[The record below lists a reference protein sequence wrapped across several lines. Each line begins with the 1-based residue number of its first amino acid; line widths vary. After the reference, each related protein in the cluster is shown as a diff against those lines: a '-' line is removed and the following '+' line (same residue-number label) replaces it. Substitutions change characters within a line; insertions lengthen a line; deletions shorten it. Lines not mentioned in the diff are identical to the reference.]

1 MTRLSYLYVSAAC
14 GAGKTTATVHKVLR
28 SAERGFK
35 AIIAQPT
42 KVLVNQTFLD
52 LNIKSA
58 ALGLDTTKFRIKQIT
73 DENLF
78 SHNTVTGELTSYLK
92 NYTWEQ
98 GEVLIITHAALQ
110 RITIHNETS
119 KSLGIWDIYIDETLN
134 VIQGQDKNF
143 SKTHSLLTD
152 HFEFDKGTGTW
163 CQLRIKSGHEN
174 DVKAIWEN
182 NTKDSNYANFKPF
195 IDQFYSPNYDLWVH
209 AAEWFKL
216 IKGESKIDLP
226 AFSLLKPSVFDPFRS
241 VTAMSAL
248 FERTLM
254 FKIWESL
261 GVEWSVN
268 EWINKSLRYSSH
280 DGSRTTL
287 NYLFKD
293 NWSKAKANKK
303 WPGQSEYDVLT
314 MAMAEAEN
322 IVNGHDFI
330 KTVNNSHTSAL
341 MDVMPDGTKVSSL
354 SHGLNSFQDRTA
366 AIFLSAL
373 NPSPFL
379 LSFVETVTGL
389 DSDDL
394 IADMYEMALYQ
405 TMCRVNIRNPD
416 DKRPSVMVVPDYRAA
431 EFLQTQ
437 FVGAK
442 IKASSIADVDLTT
455 SRSPAKTVK
464 VNQSRS
470 HKVWDNE
477 TQRSEANRKKTRLI
491 NKQAKMQFDDRNVDQ
506 FITMTDSK
514 RGSNIIQFTYP
525 DHDTFIDKCAIEFFT
540 EAYDSQNP
548 LMYFIPSTFQNVDGT
563 NTVRGRANV
572 ISTYGIWFDFDGR
585 RGKGVSISPE
595 DIINCFPQLR
605 MMICNSPS
613 GLNDDG
619 NQKFHVYIPTSHPML
634 ASGDN
639 TKGGD
644 HSDNETFWVV
654 KDHLIKAMED
664 AGIKLDKDSGFDKNA
679 CRPEA
684 LISAPRQAKRGDSF
698 FYNIDGEVLDVLAV
712 LKATPTKYWKKPIA
726 PQVPVYEDKRNNG
739 FNSSIT
745 LESVSD
751 ELIALPKGDAN
762 GGIFKKAIK
771 LFRNCY
777 TPDEIEQALTAAL
790 NRRVGGRD
798 HINNL
803 KSICKDMRGGKY
815 GTQ

>member
-1 MTRLSYLYVSAAC
+1 MTQANYQYVSAAC
-14 GAGKTTATVHKVLR
+14 GAGKTTATIYQALK

-35 AIIAQPT
+35 TIIAQPT
-42 KVLVNQTFLD
+42 KVLVNQTYLD
-52 LNIKSA
+52 LNLKAA
-58 ALGLDTTKFRIKQIT
+58 ALGLDANKFRIKQIT

-78 SHNTVTGELTSYLK
+78 NHNTVTGELTAYLK
-92 NYTWEQ
+92 NYTWAQ

-119 KSLGIWDIYIDETLN
+119 KALNIWDIYIDETLN

-143 SKTHSLLTD
+143 SKTFTLLTD
-152 HFEFDKGTGTW
+152 HFEFGKGTGTW
-163 CQLRIKSGHEN
+163 CQLKIKDGH
-174 DVKAIWEN
+174 DKAVKEIWEN
-182 NTKDSNYANFKPF
+182 KTFDSNYANFKPF
-195 IDQFYSPNYDLWVH
+195 LDQFYSPNYDLWVH

-254 FKIWESL
+254 FKIWKSL

-268 EWINKSLRYSSH
+268 EWINKNLRYSSH

-287 NYLFKD
+287 HYLFIDK
-293 NWSKAKANKK
+293 WSKAKSNKK
-303 WPGQSEYDVLT
+303 WPGQSEYDVFTRAL
-314 MAMAEAEN
+314 AEAEH
-322 IVNGHDFI
+322 IVSGHDFI

-389 DSDDL
+389 DADDL
-394 IADMYEMALYQ
+394 TADMYEMALYQ
-405 TMCRVNIRNPD
+405 TMCRINIRNPN
-416 DKRPSVMVVPDYRAA
+416 DKRPTVMVVPDKRAA
-431 EFLQTQ
+431 DFLQTQ
-437 FVGAK
+437 FIGAK
-442 IKASSIADVDLTT
+442 AKASAIADVELTT
-455 SRSPAKTVK
+455 TRTPATTVK
-464 VNQSRS
+464 VNKPRN
-470 HKVWDNE
+470 HKIWDNE
-477 TQRSEANRKKTRLI
+477 TQRNEAGRKKAKLI
-491 NKQAKMQFDDRNVDQ
+491 NKQTKLQFHTEDDTRQ
-506 FITMTDSK
+506 ITMAKEKKGTNLLPFPY
-514 RGSNIIQFTYP
+514 G
-525 DHDTFIDKCAIEFFT
+525 DHDTFIQRCADEFYV
-540 EAYDSQNP
+540 EDHNSKNP
-548 LMYFIPSTFQNVDGT
+548 LVYFIPSTFQSVEGAS
-563 NTVRGRANV
+563 TVRGRANV
-572 ISTYGIWFDFDGR
+572 VSTYGIWFDFDGR
-585 RGKGVSISPE
+585 RGSGVSITPE

-712 LKATPTKYWKKPIA
+712 LKATPTKYWKKPLA
-726 PQVPVYEDKRNNG
+726 PKEPIYVDKRNKG
-739 FNSSIT
+739 FNSNIT
-745 LESVSD
+745 LESVGA
-751 ELIALPKGDAN
+751 ELIALPKGGAN
-762 GGIFKKAIK
+762 DGVYIKAMK
-771 LFRNCY
+771 LYRNCY
-777 TPDEIEQALTAAL
+777 TPDEIEQALTSAL
-790 NRRVGGRD
+790 NCRVGGRD

-803 KSICKDMRGGKY
+803 KNICKEMRNGKY